1 VGSVSFHA
9 SRPERIEVSTR
20 TIDRILVATD
30 GSDSSQHAVAL
41 GVELAAA
48 EGAEV
53 TFLHVLPPIDFLG
66 GRASLPAVPRRLQSV
81 GDEPL
86 DDAALIADRR
96 GVRFERDLVAGYVAD
111 TIVDW
116 ADAVEADLVV
126 VGERPRRRWVGTTVA
141 RWVARNSDRP
151 VLVARPRAK
160 ERVAA

>member
-1 VGSVSFHA
+1 VN
-9 SRPERIEVSTR
+9 PN

-30 GSDSSQHAVAL
+30 GGDSSQHAVAL

-53 TFLHVLPPIDFLG
+53 TFLHVLPPVDFLG
-66 GRASLPAVPRRLQSV
+66 GRASLPAVPRRLQRV

-86 DDAALIADRR
+86 DEAAVIADRH
-96 GVRFERDLVAGYVAD
+96 GVRFEMDLVAGHVAD

-126 VGERPRRRWVGTTVA
+126 VGERPRRRFGTTVA

-151 VLVARPRAK
+151 VLVARPRTKDA
-160 ERVAA
+160 VAA

>member
-1 VGSVSFHA
+1 VSFHA
-9 SRPERIEVSTR
+9 SRPERAEVNTR

-30 GSDSSQHAVAL
+30 GSDSSQHAVEL

-48 EGAEV
+48 EDAEV

-66 GRASLPAVPRRLQSV
+66 GRASQPAVPRRLQSV

-86 DDAALIADRR
+86 DEAALIADRH
-96 GVRFERDLVAGYVAD
+96 GVRFERDVVAGYVAD

-126 VGERPRRRWVGTTVA
+126 VGERPRRRWLGTTVA

-160 ERVAA
+160 TPVAA